1 MKGVKNMCKIRPILT
16 EDPKAMQTIR
26 FAAEELQ
33 KYLSYISDDDFSIIP
48 TKEYDPKE
56 TNVICLGVAL
66 TEDLPKVEDPEF
78 DDAICIHVQN
88 NAGFITG
95 TNARSVLIGVYRY
108 LKEKG
113 FVFLRPG
120 KGGEIY
126 PDALDGK
133 AVSVCEK
140 ASYRHRGICIEGTVY
155 QKCLNDIID
164 WLPKA
169 AMNSYFVQFELPR
182 VFFDRWY
189 QAETPC
195 REKIVLTDEE
205 LRAILSMAED
215 EIQKRGLL
223 YHAVGHG
230 WTSLSF
236 GINATSW
243 DTYEEPAEEY
253 RDIMA
258 LVNGKRGLYNGIPMN
273 TNLCYSQQKAR
284 NSITDYIVKYCKEHP
299 NIKYLH
305 FWLSDGRNNNCECEN
320 CRKGRVADHYVKM
333 LNELDEK
340 LSKEQMDT
348 KIVFLVYTALLWRP
362 LSEKFKNSSRF
373 TLMFAPIHRSYS
385 ESIHATDEGKVLP
398 YVLND
403 HTFPVTV
410 EDNIAYLNEWHE
422 VFDGDGFDF
431 DYHFM
436 WDHFK
441 DFGQYRHAQVLYHD
455 VRNLAGL
462 KLNGLISCQLQRA
475 FFPSC
480 MSMQVMS
487 QTLWNRD
494 SDFDAMVNAVLE
506 AEFGPRYTEVLA
518 YFKQLSEYGCP
529 EAIRGEENLITEKC
543 QKKLLKAMDIV
554 DAFQMITAEET
565 AKNTAWKAAWEKLA
579 FFGEL
584 YRLLLEYY
592 LEIAKGNGMGDVSK
606 ISDLAL
612 KNEIRFKEEF
622 DAVYFLRTLGMQI
635 HRELIKMVEE
645 SGCAVSADSV
655 KYENGGAE

>member
-1 MKGVKNMCKIRPILT
+1 MCKIRVIAGS
-16 EDPKAMQTIR
+16 EDTKRTLL

-33 KYLSYISDDDFSIIP
+33 KYLCSVSDSDFSIIP
-48 TKEYDPKE
+48 SGAYNTGE
-56 TNVICLGVAL
+56 TNAIYLGVNL
-66 TEDLPKVEDPEF
+66 TEGLPQVETPEL
-78 DDAICIHVQN
+78 DDAIFINIKSGSGV
-88 NAGFITG
+88 ITG
-95 TNARSVLIGVYRY
+95 TNARSVLIGVYRF

-120 KGGEIY
+120 KGGEIF
-126 PDALDGK
+126 PDTLTDLD
-133 AVSVCEK
+133 AYVREK

-155 QKCLNDIID
+155 QKSLNDIID

-189 QAETPC
+189 QGETPY
-195 REKIVLTDEE
+195 REKTLLTDEE
-205 LRAILSMAED
+205 LRAILAMAED
-215 EIQKRGLL
+215 EIEKRGLL

-243 DTYEEPAEEY
+243 DACDEPAEEY

-258 LVNGKRGLYNGIPMN
+258 LVGGKRGLYNGIPMN

-284 NSITDYIVKYCKEHP
+284 NSVTDCIVNYCKEHP

-320 CRKGRVADHYVKM
+320 CRKQRVADHYVKM

-340 LSKEQMDT
+340 LAKEQLDT

-362 LSEKFKNSSRF
+362 LSEKFKNNSRF

-385 ESIHATDEGKVLP
+385 KSIHATNDGTVLP
-398 YVLND
+398 YILNN

-441 DFGQYRHAQVLYHD
+441 DFGQYKHAQVLYRD
-455 VRNLAGL
+455 VQNLAGL

-480 MSMQVMS
+480 MGMNVMA

-494 SDFDAMVNAVLE
+494 SDFDTMVDAVLE
-506 AEFGPRYTEVLA
+506 AEFGPRYTEVLE

-529 EAIRGEENLITEKC
+529 EAVRGEESLITEKC
-543 QKKLLKAMDIV
+543 RKKLVTAISII
-554 DAFQMITAEET
+554 DAFQRVVAEEI
-565 AKNTAWKAAWEKLA
+565 AKGTAWKGAWEKLQ

-584 YRLLLEYY
+584 YTALLEFY
-592 LEIAKGNGMGDVSK
+592 IAFAKGNGIGDQSR
-606 ISDLAL
+606 IEELAL
-612 KNEIRFKEEF
+612 KNEMRFKEEF

-635 HRELIKMVEE
+635 HRELVKMLEE
-645 SGCAVSADSV
+645 SGCEVSPDSG

>member
-1 MKGVKNMCKIRPILT
+1 MCKIRPILT
-16 EDPKAMQTIR
+16 EDSKAMRTIR

-33 KYLSYISDDDFSIIP
+33 KYLSYVSDSDYSIIP
-48 TKEYDPKE
+48 SKKYDPDE
-56 TNVICLGVAL
+56 INAIYLGIAL
-66 TEDLPKVEDPEF
+66 TEDMPKVENPEF

-126 PDALDGK
+126 PDVLDTQD
-133 AVSVCEK
+133 VSICEK

-155 QKCLNDIID
+155 QKSLTDIID

-189 QAETPC
+189 QAETPY

-215 EIQKRGLL
+215 EIQQRSLL

-273 TNLCYSQQKAR
+273 TNLCYSRQKAR
-284 NSITDYIVKYCKEHP
+284 DRITDCIVSYCKEHP
-299 NIKYLH
+299 NIQYLH

-340 LSKEQMDT
+340 LSREQMDT

-362 LSEKFKNSSRF
+362 LAEKFKNSSRF

-385 ESIHATDEGKVLP
+385 ESIHATNDGSVLP

-441 DFGQYRHAQVLYHD
+441 DFGQYRHAQVLYRD
-455 VRNLAGL
+455 VQNLAGL

-480 MSMQVMS
+480 MGMNVMA

-494 SDFDAMVNAVLE
+494 SDFDTMVDAVLE
-506 AEFGPRYTEVLA
+506 AEFGPGFAQVLE

-529 EAIRGEENLITEKC
+529 EAIRGEETLITEKC
-543 QKKLLKAMDIV
+543 QKKLLKAMDIIA
-554 DAFQMITAEET
+554 AFQSVAAEET
-565 AKNTAWKAAWEKLA
+565 AKNTAWKTAWEKLA

-592 LEIAKGNGMGDVSK
+592 LEIAKGNGMGDVSRIK
-606 ISDLAL
+606 ELAL
-612 KNEIRFKEEF
+612 KNEMRFKEEF

-635 HRELIKMVEE
+635 HRELVKMLEE
-645 SGCAVSADSV
+645 SGHTVSPEGV

>member
-1 MKGVKNMCKIRPILT
+1 MCKIRSIIT
-16 EDPKAMQTIR
+16 KDPKAMQTIR

-33 KYLSYISDDDFSIIP
+33 KYLSCVSDDDYSLIP
-48 TKEYDPKE
+48 TKIYDPE
-56 TNVICLGVAL
+56 ESNVIYLGV
-66 TEDLPKVEDPEF
+66 DLVEGLPPVEDPKL
-78 DDAICIHVQN
+78 DDAIYISVKDGK
-88 NAGFITG
+88 GFITG
-95 TNARSVLIGVYRY
+95 TNARSVLIGVYRF

-113 FVFLRPG
+113 FAFLRPG
-120 KGGEIY
+120 RGGEVY
-126 PDALDGK
+126 PEALDEK
-133 AVSVCEK
+133 DVIVCEK

-155 QKCLNDIID
+155 QKCLNDMID

-182 VFFDRWY
+182 VFFDRFY
-189 QAETPC
+189 KAKTPY
-195 REKIVLTDEE
+195 REQIHLSDGE
-205 LRAILSMAED
+205 LRAVLSMAEG
-215 EIQKRGLL
+215 EIEKRGLL

-253 RDIMA
+253 KDIMA

-284 NSITDYIVKYCKEHP
+284 DSITDCIVSYCKEHP
-299 NIKYLH
+299 NIQYLH
-305 FWLSDGRNNNCECEN
+305 FWLSDGRNNNCECDN

-340 LSKEQMDT
+340 LSAVQLDT

-385 ESIHATDEGKVLP
+385 ESIHATSDGATLP
-398 YVLND
+398 YILND

-436 WDHFK
+436 WDHYK
-441 DFGQYRHAQVLYHD
+441 DFGQYNHAKVLYRD
-455 VRNLAGL
+455 IQNLAGL

-480 MSMQVMS
+480 MGMQVMA

-494 SDFDAMVNAVLE
+494 SDFGTMIHGALS
-506 AEFGPRYTEVLA
+506 AEFGPRYAEVLA

-529 EAIRGEENLITEKC
+529 EAVRGEENLITEKC
-543 QKKLLKAMDIV
+543 RKKLLAAMDII
-554 DAFQMITAEET
+554 DAFRHVAKEEIE
-565 AKNTAWKAAWEKLA
+565 KNNAWKASWEKLE
-579 FFGEL
+579 FFGQL

-592 LEIAKGNGMGDVSK
+592 MEIAKGNGMGDTSA
-606 ISDLAL
+606 IADLAL
-612 KNEIRFKEEF
+612 KNEMRFKEEF
-622 DAVYFLRTLGMQI
+622 DAVYFVRTLGMQI
-635 HRELIKMVEE
+635 HRELIKMMQE
-645 SGCAVSADSV
+645 SGCDVSPNTA

>member
-1 MKGVKNMCKIRPILT
+1 MYKIRPILRNNPLA
-16 EDPKAMQTIR
+16 DQTLR
-26 FAAEELQ
+26 FAATELQ
-33 KYLSYISDDDFSIIP
+33 RYLCYVSEDVFSIIP
-48 TKEYDPKE
+48 TNAYDPEE
-56 TNVICLGVAL
+56 TKAIYLGV
-66 TEDLPKVEDPEF
+66 DLCECLPEVEDPEF
-78 DDAICIHVQN
+78 DDAICIRVAN

-95 TNARSVLIGVYRY
+95 TNPRAVLIAVYRF

-120 KGGEIY
+120 KKGEIY
-126 PDALDGK
+126 PDTLDMQ
-133 AVSVCEK
+133 AVCVCEK

-155 QKCLNDIID
+155 QKYLNDIID

-189 QAETPC
+189 QAETPY
-195 REKIVLTDEE
+195 REKVHLTDEE
-205 LRAILSMAED
+205 LRSILSMAED
-215 EIQKRGLL
+215 EVEKRGLL

-243 DTYEEPAEEY
+243 DVWEEPAEEY
-253 RDIMA
+253 RDIIA
-258 LVNGKRGLYNGIPMN
+258 LVGGKRGLYNGIPMN

-284 NSITDYIVKYCKEHP
+284 DSITDCIVNYCKEHP
-299 NIKYLH
+299 NIQYLH

-320 CRKGRVADHYVKM
+320 CRKQRVADHYVKM

-340 LSKEQMDT
+340 LSKEQLDT

-362 LSEKFKNSSRF
+362 LSEKIKNHSRF

-385 ESIHATDEGKVLP
+385 ASIHATDEGTVLP

-410 EDNIAYLNEWHE
+410 ADNIAYLNEWHE

-441 DFGQYRHAQVLYHD
+441 DFGQYKHAQVLYHD

-480 MSMQVMS
+480 MSMNVMA

-494 SDFDAMVNAVLE
+494 SDFDAMVNAALE
-506 AEFGPRYTEVLA
+506 AEFGPRYTAVLE

-529 EAIRGEENLITEKC
+529 EAVRGEESLITEKC
-543 QKKLLKAMDIV
+543 RKKLVTAIGII
-554 DAFQMITAEET
+554 DAFQRVVAEEIAKDT
-565 AKNTAWKAAWEKLA
+565 ARTGAWEKLQ

-584 YRLLLEYY
+584 YAALLEFY
-592 LEIAKGNGMGDVSK
+592 LAFAKGNGIGDKSR
-606 ISDLAL
+606 IEELAL
-612 KNEIRFKEEF
+612 KNEMRFKEEF
-622 DAVYFLRTLGMQI
+622 DAIYFLRTLGMQI
-635 HRELIKMVEE
+635 HRELVKMLEE
-645 SGCAVSADSV
+645 SADSV
-655 KYENGGAE
+655 FPDSGRHEPGGAELD

>member
-1 MKGVKNMCKIRPILT
+1 MKGVKNMCKIRPIIT
-16 EDPKAMQTIR
+16 EDTKAMQTIR

-33 KYLSYISDDDFSIIP
+33 KYLSYISDSDYSIIP
-48 TKEYDPKE
+48 TKEYNPEE
-56 TNVICLGVAL
+56 TNAIYLGVGL
-66 TEDLPKVEDPEF
+66 CECLPEVEDPEL
-78 DDAICIHVQN
+78 DDAICIRVEN
-88 NAGFITG
+88 NAGMITG

-189 QAETPC
+189 QAETPY

-205 LRAILSMAED
+205 LRAILAMAEG
-215 EIQKRGLL
+215 EVEKRGLL

-243 DTYEEPAEEY
+243 DTYDEPAEEH

-258 LVNGKRGLYNGIPMN
+258 LVNGKRGLFNGIPMN

-284 NSITDYIVKYCKEHP
+284 NTITDCIVNYCKEHP

-340 LSKEQMDT
+340 LSKEQINT
-348 KIVFLVYTALLWRP
+348 KVVFLVYTALLWRP
-362 LSEKFKNSSRF
+362 LQEKFKNSSRF

-385 ESIHATDEGKVLP
+385 KSIHATNDGATLP
-398 YVLND
+398 YILND

-441 DFGQYRHAQVLYHD
+441 DFGQYRHAQVLHRD
-455 VRNLAGL
+455 IQNLEGL

-480 MSMQVMS
+480 MSMNVMA

-494 SDFDAMVNAVLE
+494 SDFDTMVNGTLE
-506 AEFGPRYTEVLA
+506 TEFGPRYAEVRE
-518 YFKQLSEYGCP
+518 YFKQLSYYGCP
-529 EAIRGEENLITEKC
+529 EAIRGEENLISEACQEKLTTAI
-543 QKKLLKAMDIV
+543 QIIENFEAV
-554 DAFQMITAEET
+554 VAEEL
-565 AKNTAWKAAWEKLA
+565 AKNTAKNYAWQKLE

-584 YRLLLEYY
+584 YKTLFQYY
-592 LEIAKGNGMGDVSK
+592 LDVASGKGLGDRSH
-606 ISDLAL
+606 IEDLAL
-612 KNEIRFKEEF
+612 RNEMRFKDDF
-622 DAVYFLRTLGMQI
+622 DALYFLLTLNVTIMRTLKGFGKSQ
-635 HRELIKMVEE
+635 V
-645 SGCAVSADSV
+645 V
-655 KYENGGAE
+655 